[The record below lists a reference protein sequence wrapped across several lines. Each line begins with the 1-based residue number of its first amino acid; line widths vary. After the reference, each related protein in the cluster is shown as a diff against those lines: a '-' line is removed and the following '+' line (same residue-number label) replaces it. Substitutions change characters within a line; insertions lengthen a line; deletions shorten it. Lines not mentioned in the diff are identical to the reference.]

1 MQQIQISILILTIFV
16 TMFVGY
22 LFPTIAAAEMDSFW
36 VGKIVS
42 VQGRVQVRRADA
54 AEWVS
59 VRLNETYGFGDMI
72 RVQEQSRAAVVLRSG
87 AILRLDQKTTIT
99 FSASEEKEESSLI
112 DLLHG
117 AAHFFSPTPK
127 KLKVTTP
134 FVNAAVGGTEFFVR
148 VERNQTLLSV
158 FEGRIAAINEEGSL
172 VLASGQ
178 SAIAWTGQAPVSQ
191 VVVRPRDAVQ
201 WALYY
206 PPILDYQ
213 PTDFPSAS
221 TIDWQAMVRK
231 SIGFFSGGD
240 LVGAFS
246 SLKGTPDDISDPRFF
261 TYRATLQLSVGC
273 VDDASADIERAL
285 ALDPSNGH
293 AFALQSIIAVAQNR
307 KEQALDL
314 ARKAVDLASE
324 SSAARVA
331 LSYAQQAHF
340 DIKSALVSLKEAAKL
355 DLENALVRARQA
367 ELQLS
372 LGNLDRAVV
381 AAEKAVSLNPDIART
396 QTVLGFAYL
405 SEIRTIDAKN
415 AFKRAIKLDQAAPL
429 PRLGLGL
436 AKIREGDLKEG
447 HSEIEIGASLDPDN
461 SLIRSYLGKVYFE
474 EKREKEATNQLA
486 MAKALDPKDPT
497 AWFYDAILKQ
507 SQNRPVEALEDLQ
520 KSIELNDNRAVY
532 RSRMLLDED
541 LAARSA
547 SLARIYSD
555 LGFQQLALVE
565 GYKSLNTDPANY
577 SAHRLLAD
585 SYAALPRHEIAR
597 VSELLQSQLLQPI
610 NVTPIQPQLA
620 ETDVLVL
627 EGAGPGALSFNEFN
641 PLFLRNRFVLQASGL
656 VGSNDTLGDELVHSG
671 VYERIS
677 YSLGQFRYETDG
689 FRTNNDLVNDI
700 YNVFVQGNL
709 THNTSVQAEFRY
721 TEREQ
726 GDLALR
732 SDSEFSTTL
741 REKQRSKSYR
751 FGFHQAFSHRSD
763 IIGSFIY
770 QDLDIDQGED
780 DPVEMVAKQETERK
794 RNGYIAELQHLFQW
808 GKLNITSGV
817 GHLDQD
823 VETSLVLHLSPTEWK
838 PFPFLP
844 PVVIS
849 IPPQFQKEDAN
860 ICNSNIYVYTQMK
873 LSSQFN
879 LTAGL
884 SVDFFEHGKQVDRDQ
899 LNPKLGMTWQPL
911 PEITVRMAAFRVL
924 SKTLTFSQI
933 IEPTQVAGFN
943 QFFDDIY
950 GSDAWRYAAA
960 IDHKFSS
967 HMSAG
972 IEYSER
978 ELDVPQ
984 YGLAETKAP
993 FRNWDERL
1001 GRAYL
1006 YWTPVPKLALSA
1018 EYQYERFDIHPLVT
1032 PTEKILR
1039 VRTHRVPLG
1048 ARFFHPSGVAIGVTA
1063 SYINQ
1068 SGDFERQHNSEIVY
1082 SGKDAFWVLDT
1093 HINYRLPKSLGLIT
1107 VGVKNLLDESFHFHD
1122 IDSDHPIVIPE
1133 RFVFARVT
1141 LAF

>member
-1 MQQIQISILILTIFV
+1 MKQIQTSILIFTIFV
-16 TMFVGY
+16 IIFVGY
-22 LFPTIAAAEMDSFW
+22 LFPTIAAAEMDDYW

-42 VQGRVQVRRADA
+42 VQGSVQVRRAGA
-54 AEWVS
+54 AEWVT
-59 VRLNETYGFGDMI
+59 VRLNDTYGFGDII
-72 RVQEQSRAAVVLRSG
+72 RVQEQSRAAVVLRNE
-87 AILRLDQKTTIT
+87 AIIRLDQMTTIT
-99 FSASEEKEESSLI
+99 FSVSEPEEKTSLLN
-112 DLLHG
+112 LLHG
-117 AAHFFSPTPK
+117 AAHFFSPTPR

-134 FVNAAVGGTEFFVR
+134 FVNAAVDGTEFFVR

-158 FEGRIAAINEEGSL
+158 FEGRVAAINEAGSL

-178 SAIAWTGQAPVSQ
+178 SAIARTGQAPVSQ

-206 PPILDYQ
+206 PPVLDYQ
-213 PTDFPSAS
+213 LADFSGAS
-221 TIDWQAMVRK
+221 TTNWQAMVRK
-231 SIGFFSGGD
+231 SIGFFWRGD
-240 LVGAFS
+240 LAGAFS
-246 SLKGTPDDISDPRFF
+246 SLKGIPDDIRDPRFF
-261 TYRATLQLSVGC
+261 IYRATLHLSVGR

-285 ALDPSNGH
+285 AFDPSNGH
-293 AFALQSIIAVAQNR
+293 AFALQSVIAVAQNR

-314 ARKAVDLASE
+314 AREAVYLAPE

-340 DIKSALVSLKEAAKL
+340 DIKSALVSLNEAIKL
-355 DLENALVRARQA
+355 DPENALVLARQA

-372 LGNLDRAVV
+372 LGNQDRAV
-381 AAEKAVSLNPDIART
+381 AAARQAVSLNPDIART

-405 SEIRTIDAKN
+405 TEIKTRDAKN
-415 AFKRAIKLDQAAPL
+415 AFKRAIELDQAAPL

-447 HSEIEIGASLDPDN
+447 RGEIEIAASLDPDN
-461 SLIRSYLGKVYFE
+461 SLIRSYLGKAYFE
-474 EKREKEATNQLA
+474 EKREKKATSQLS

-547 SLARIYSD
+547 SLGRIYSD

-641 PLFLRNRFVLQASGL
+641 PLFLRNRFVLQASGV
-656 VGSNDTLGDELVHSG
+656 VGSNETLGDELVHFG
-671 VYERIS
+671 IHEKIS
-677 YSLGQFRYETDG
+677 YSLGQFHYETNG
-689 FRTNNDLVNDI
+689 FRNNNDLTNDI
-700 YNVFVQGNL
+700 YNVFIQGNV
-709 THNTSVQAEFRY
+709 THNTSVQAEIRY

-732 SDSEFSTTL
+732 TDSDFSTTL

-751 FGFHQAFSHRSD
+751 FGFHQAFSHRSE

-770 QDLDIDQGED
+770 QDLDIDQREND
-780 DPVEMVAKQETERK
+780 TVEMVAKQETERK
-794 RNGYIAELQHLFQW
+794 RDGYIAELQHLFQW

-823 VETSLVLHLSPTEWK
+823 TETSIILHFYPSVIEL
-838 PFPFLP
+838 PFPLP
-844 PVVIS
+844 PLDVD
-849 IPPQFQKEDAN
+849 IPPLTRKEDAEVR
-860 ICNSNIYVYTQMK
+860 NSNIYVYTQMK
-873 LSSQFN
+873 LFSQFN

-884 SVDFFEHGKQVDRDQ
+884 SVDFFEYGKQVDRDQ
-899 LNPKLGMTWQPL
+899 LNPKLGMTWQPSL
-911 PEITVRMAAFRVL
+911 ETTIRMALFRVL
-924 SKTLTFSQI
+924 SKTFDFSQI

-1032 PTEKILR
+1032 PTEKILK

-1082 SGKDAFWVLDT
+1082 SGQDAFWVLDT

-1107 VGVKNLLDESFHFHD
+1107 VGVKNLLDKSFHFHD
-1122 IDSDHPIVIPE
+1122 IDSDYPIVIPE

>member
-1 MQQIQISILILTIFV
+1 MKQIQIAILILTIFV

-42 VQGRVQVRRADA
+42 VQGRVQVRRAGV

-99 FSASEEKEESSLI
+99 FSASEQKEESSLI

-117 AAHFFSPTPK
+117 AAHFFSPTPR

-158 FEGRIAAINEEGSL
+158 FEGRVAAINEAGSL

-213 PTDFPSAS
+213 PADFPGCGETS
-221 TIDWQAMVRK
+221 WQAMVRK
-231 SIGFFSGGD
+231 SIGFFWGGD
-240 LVGAFS
+240 LASAFFN
-246 SLKGTPDDISDPRFF
+246 LKETPDDISDPRFF
-261 TYRATLQLSVGC
+261 TYRAALHLSVGR
-273 VDDASADIERAL
+273 VDDASSDIEKAL
-285 ALDPSNGH
+285 NLDPYDNH
-293 AFALQSIIAVAQNR
+293 AFALQSIIAVAQNK
-307 KEQALDL
+307 KEQAIDL
-314 ARKAVDLASE
+314 ARKAVDIAPE

-340 DIKSALVSLKEAAKL
+340 DIKKALVSIKKAVKL
-355 DLENALVRARQA
+355 DPENALALARQA

-372 LGNLDRAVV
+372 MGNLDEAVRA
-381 AAEKAVSLNPDIART
+381 AREAVSMNPDIART

-405 SEIRTIDAKN
+405 TEIRTIDAKN
-415 AFKRAIKLDQAAPL
+415 AFKKAIKLDQAAPL

-436 AKIREGDLKEG
+436 ARIREGDLKQG
-447 HSEIEIGASLDPDN
+447 RSKIEIAASLDPDN
-461 SLIRSYLGKVYFE
+461 SLIRSYLGKAYFE
-474 EKREKEATNQLA
+474 EKRDKKARNQLA
-486 MAKALDPKDPT
+486 MARKLDPFDPT
-497 AWFYDAILKQ
+497 PWFYDAIRKQ
-507 SQNRPVEALEDLQ
+507 TINRPVEALQDIQ

-671 VYERIS
+671 VHERIS

-689 FRTNNDLVNDI
+689 FRTNNDLANDI

-732 SDSEFSTTL
+732 SDSGFSTTL

-770 QDLDIDQGED
+770 QDLNIDQREN
-780 DPVEMVAKQETERK
+780 DPVEGFTKQETERK
-794 RNGYIAELQHLFQW
+794 RDGYIAELQHLFQL
-808 GKLNITSGV
+808 GKVNITSGV

-823 VETSLVLHLSPTEWK
+823 TETSFVFHLSPTEWK

-849 IPPQFQKEDAN
+849 IPPQFKKENAN
-860 ICNSNIYVYTQMK
+860 IHNSNIYVYTQMK
-873 LSSQFN
+873 LFSQIN

-884 SVDFFEHGKQVDRDQ
+884 SVDFFEFGKQMDRDQ

-911 PEITVRMAAFRVL
+911 PETTVRMAAFRVL
-924 SKTLTFSQI
+924 SKTLTFNQI

-943 QFFDDIY
+943 QFFDEQY
-950 GSDAWRYAAA
+950 GSDAWRYGAAV
-960 IDHKFSS
+960 DHKFSS

-984 YGLAETKAP
+984 YSSAEINAL

-1006 YWTPVPKLALSA
+1006 YWTPVPKLTLSA
-1018 EYQYERFDIHPLVT
+1018 EYQYERFDIDPLGT
-1032 PTEKILR
+1032 PDEILKLK
-1039 VRTHRVPLG
+1039 THQVPLG
-1048 ARFFHPSGVAIGVTA
+1048 ARFFHPSGVAMGVTA
-1063 SYINQ
+1063 TYINQ
-1068 SGDFERQHNSEIVY
+1068 SGYFTKHNSSIVY
-1082 SGKDAFWVLDT
+1082 SSQDAFWVLDT

-1107 VGVKNLLDESFHFHD
+1107 VGVKNLLDKSFNFHD
-1122 IDSDHPIVIPE
+1122 IDSDHPLVIPE
-1133 RFVFARVT
+1133 RFVFAKVT
-1141 LAF
+1141 VAF